1 MAWLYPMTSTSLL
14 ATAPPWPT
22 LYRCCSS
29 APPTASAK
37 PSAPNGPA
45 TSPATATWSSSKTA
59 AAASTPRATSTSS
72 VTRPP
77 TATTQSNGSQPSLGA
92 TARSAPS
99 APLTPAGPRPARQP
113 STRPTS
119 PARYPPWLA
128 GTPTPAPYDRAV
140 PSSCALWRGPS
151 GTQPSTQT
159 NDSRQTPAQRKP

>member
-1 MAWLYPMTSTSLL
+1 MMSTSPL

-22 LYRCCSS
+22 HCPCCWS

-37 PSAPNGPA
+37 RSAPSGPA
-45 TSPATATWSSSKTA
+45 TSPAMATWLSSKTA
-59 AAASTPRATSTSS
+59 VAASTPRATSTSS
-72 VTRPP
+72 ATRPP
-77 TATTQSNGSQPSLGA
+77 TATTQSNGSLLSHGA

-99 APLTPAGPRPARQP
+99 VPPTPAGPRPARQP
-113 STRPTS
+113 SIRPTW
-119 PARYPPWLA
+119 PVRYPPWLA
-128 GTPTPAPYDRAV
+128 GTPTPAPYDRAG